1 MGARL
6 LQPGHQMRSG
16 SELTQKKEKEKGG
29 VRATSGS
36 ERAGTYVL
44 HILVSARVA
53 GVKQEECEGD
63 GGRILLGLASVSG
76 SRQRVIFVLL
86 SCSCFFAR

>member
-16 SELTQKKEKEKGG
+16 SELTQKKKKKGR

-36 ERAGTYVL
+36 ERAGTYAL
-44 HILVSARVA
+44 HILASARVA
-53 GVKQEECEGD
+53 GVKQEG
-63 GGRILLGLASVSG
+63 V
-76 SRQRVIFVLL
+76 
-86 SCSCFFAR
+86 